1 MPAQDFN
8 PKENVPLKD
17 LTTFHLGGSAR
28 YFVAAE
34 NIETIQTA
42 IAWARE
48 NNQPV
53 FILGGGSNLVI
64 SDAGFLG
71 LAIQI
76 KITGWEILHE
86 DDDNVLLKVGAG
98 VKWDEVVDH
107 VVARGWWG
115 LENMSLIYGTVGGIL
130 VQNAGAYGAEISS
143 VVNRVE
149 IYDQETNEVKEFFA
163 NDCAFSYRSS
173 LFQKNERYLITAAVL
188 ELKKTGTPNIS
199 YPDVVKYFAEKN
211 ITAPSLSDV
220 RSAIVAIR
228 QDKLPDPDVLGSS
241 GSFFKNLL
249 LTPEAYQYL
258 KEKITA
264 NFNSDI
270 VAKLEE
276 IKNKFPVADAIK
288 IPTAWILDICGLK
301 GERVNSAV
309 VYERQ
314 PLILV
319 NENNSA
325 TAADLMNLV
334 KKIRQTVF
342 AKTGVKL
349 EMEPELVGFNQEE
362 IDEYF
367 QL

>member
-1 MPAQDFN
+1 MDIKNLLQ
-8 PKENVPLKD
+8 ENIPLKNF
-17 LTTFHLGGSAR
+17 TTFHLGGPAR
-28 YFVAAE
+28 YFVAAG
-34 NIETIQTA
+34 NIETIQAA
-42 IAWARE
+42 IAWAKE
-48 NNQPV
+48 NNLPV

-64 SDAGFLG
+64 SDAGFSG
-71 LAIQI
+71 LVIQI
-76 KITGWEILHE
+76 KIAGWEILYE
-86 DDDNVLLKVGAG
+86 DDDKVLLKVGAG

-163 NDCAFSYRSS
+163 NDCNFSYRSS
-173 LFQKNERYLITAAVL
+173 LFQKNEHYLITAAVL
-188 ELKKTGTPNIS
+188 ELKKIGTPNIS

-211 ITAPSLSDV
+211 IAAPSLSDI
-220 RSAIVAIR
+220 RSAIVTIR

-249 LTPEAYQYL
+249 LTPKAYQEL

-276 IKNKFPVADAIK
+276 IKNKFPVDQAIK
-288 IPTAWILDICGLK
+288 IPTAWLLDICGLK
-301 GERVNSAV
+301 GERVGRAIA
-309 VYERQ
+309 YEKQ

-325 TAADLMNLV
+325 TAADLLTLV
-334 KKIRQTVF
+334 KKIRQNVF
-342 AKTGVKL
+342 VKTGVKL
-349 EMEPELVGFNQEE
+349 EMEPELVGFSQAE
-362 IDEYF
+362 IEEYF